1 MRRGTIYLMNRKVSV
16 TRSGTKFGFDVVRS
30 KNIVMKY
37 SFLNIL
43 YLIFYV
49 LLIHVLKFC
58 VSSTRHISIVA
69 QALGF

>member
-49 LLIHVLKFC
+49 LFIHVL
-58 VSSTRHISIVA
+58 
-69 QALGF
+69 